1 VPTVGDVD
9 GMYEIDKQHRLIE
22 WQIPIIDASNKS
34 GSMEFSM
41 EGEDVGAFFPIR
53 VTFVSNR
60 SYFNLEVADV
70 VEVDG
75 GASVAYSQEVS
86 FTPDD
91 YSIV

>member
-1 VPTVGDVD
+1 
-9 GMYEIDKQHRLIE
+9 MYEIDKQHRLIE
-22 WQIPIIDASNKS
+22 WQIPIIDATNKS

-41 EGEDVGAFFPIR
+41 EGEDTGAFFPIR
-53 VTFVSNR
+53 VSYHSSR

-75 GASVAYSQEVS
+75 GASVAFSQEIS
-86 FTPDD
+86 FTPDE